1 MTQDSYLLL
10 NELIS
15 ERLGIEFPEHRKELL
30 ESRLRPRVES
40 LRLPGYWEYY
50 LHLRADTNGERHRL
64 AELVTNNE
72 TFFFRETR
80 QLDCFLA
87 EAVAELTPA
96 GGTPR
101 VLCAGCSSG
110 EEPYTLAILACEHGG
125 GRALSVDAFD
135 VDPRRIEAARRAEYG
150 PGSLR
155 QLTPGQVERY
165 FDALGNVCD
174 GDGDGDGHGGRWS
187 LREPF
192 RRGVRFD
199 WGNIVDLA
207 TFPAGAP
214 YDAVFCRNVL
224 IYFSPQTLRRAVR
237 NFAEVLR
244 PGGLLFL
251 GASESII
258 GLSDRFETVR
268 LSGTIAYRRT
278 GRAGGTA

>member
-15 ERLGIEFPEHRKELL
+15 ERLGIEFPEHRKEVL
-30 ESRLRPRVES
+30 EARLRPHIES
-40 LRLPGYWEYY
+40 LRLPGFWEYY

-72 TFFFRETR
+72 TYFFRETR

-87 EAVAELTPA
+87 EALPDLKPA

-110 EEPYTLAILACEHGG
+110 EEPYTLGILAGER
-125 GRALSVDAFD
+125 GRGNGRLLPSLSVDAFD
-135 VDPRRIEAARRAEYG
+135 VDQRRVEAARRAEYG

-155 QLTPGQVERY
+155 LLKPDQVERY
-165 FDALGNVCD
+165 FEALGAD
-174 GDGDGDGHGGRWS
+174 RWS

-192 RRGVRFD
+192 RGGVRFA
-199 WGNIVDLA
+199 WGNIMDPG
-207 TFPAGAP
+207 TFPAGAL

-224 IYFSPQTLRRAVR
+224 IYFSPQTLHRAVR
-237 NFAEVLR
+237 HFAQVLR

-251 GASESII
+251 GAAESII

-268 LSGTIAYRRT
+268 LSGTIAYRRK
-278 GRAGGTA
+278 GGTA